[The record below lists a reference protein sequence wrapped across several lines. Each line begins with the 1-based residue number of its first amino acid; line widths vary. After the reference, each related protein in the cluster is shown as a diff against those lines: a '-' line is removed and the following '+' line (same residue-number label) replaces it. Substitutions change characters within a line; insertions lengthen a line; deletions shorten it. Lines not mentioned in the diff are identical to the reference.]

1 MKSFKQH
8 IFEKLKVSTAPSTIN
23 DKEFFDAIFNYCKRN
38 ERKEI
43 TALDIY
49 KEVKNIPNICIDI
62 YGNRGR
68 ANFALRPIGV
78 NSILNIEIWR
88 YNIENKPIDML
99 TNREA
104 NNYCFDYLKDNIFGA
119 EIILDIYNY
128 CV

>member
-1 MKSFKQH
+1 MKALSQH
-8 IFEKLKVSTAPSTIN
+8 ILEKLKVSTAPSTIN
-23 DKEFFDAIFNYCKRN
+23 DKEFFNAIFNYCKRN
-38 ERKEI
+38 DRKEI

-99 TNREA
+99 TKREA
-104 NNYCFDYLKDNIFGA
+104 NNYCFDYLKDNIFDE

>member
-1 MKSFKQH
+1 MKGLSQH
-8 IFEKLKVSTAPSTIN
+8 ILEKLKVSTAPSTIN

-38 ERKEI
+38 DRKEI

-68 ANFALRPIGV
+68 ANFALRPIGKT
-78 NSILNIEIWR
+78 SIVNIEIWR

-99 TNREA
+99 TNRAA
-104 NNYCFDYLKDNIFGA
+104 NNYCFDYLKDNIFDE

>member
-1 MKSFKQH
+1 MKGLTQH
-8 IFEKLKVSTAPSTIN
+8 ILEKLKVSTDPSKITA
-23 DKEFFDAIFNYCKRN
+23 KQFFDTVFNYCMRN
-38 ERKEI
+38 DTPEI
-43 TALDIY
+43 IAQNIY
-49 KEVKNIPNICIDI
+49 DEFDNIPEMVIDPDEPKC
-62 YGNRGR
+62 RV
-68 ANFALRPIGV
+68 NFALRPIGV

-104 NNYCFDYLKDNIFGA
+104 NNYCFDYLKDNIFDE